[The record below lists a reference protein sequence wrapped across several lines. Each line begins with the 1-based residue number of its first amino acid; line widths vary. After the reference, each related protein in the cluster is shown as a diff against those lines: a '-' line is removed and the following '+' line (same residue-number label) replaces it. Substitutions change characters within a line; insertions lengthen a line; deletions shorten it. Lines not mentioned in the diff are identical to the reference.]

1 MSIAA
6 RFGES
11 PDEDRGYEEIAKGV
25 MQLWR
30 FHARARAQI
39 ALVRLATETKLLIL
53 TLDEWFAGRSTIIPK
68 ILERAH
74 KLADASAHVI
84 PAEDRQPVAFCT
96 VSELEDALATAT
108 VKSLLR
114 AVEIASGERVGWI
127 FSSLHQD
134 LDEQKTDPKDF
145 PFRESLNGL
154 LPWFGKLQQ
163 LKDDDE

>member
-74 KLADASAHVI
+74 K
-84 PAEDRQPVAFCT
+84 RQRTDCLLGEPVQEAGN
-96 VSELEDALATAT
+96 
-108 VKSLLR
+108 LLR
-114 AVEIASGERVGWI
+114 IRIAG
-127 FSSLHQD
+127 
-134 LDEQKTDPKDF
+134 
-145 PFRESLNGL
+145 
-154 LPWFGKLQQ
+154 
-163 LKDDDE
+163 